1 MWCSI
6 LIWVCVRVLAC
17 HMLFHSLFNPF
28 VLVDRLTV
36 SAPNETKKHFV
47 CTQFLRAQKLLW
59 QRQWTSK
66 HANSYMSNNRHKYI
80 NALTHAHIHFTWAE
94 LRRVKWTNPNE
105 NLLCK
110 FFHLN
115 ILLVVYASLCLFL
128 CVDCFFVF
136 ALRFFFCFCCK
147 QSSTLVLVLIAFDRF
162 SFLFQFLS
170 LLLLLL
176 PLFWRLFDCFH

>member
-1 MWCSI
+1 MS
-6 LIWVCVRVLAC
+6 VCVCALAC
-17 HMLFHSLFNPF
+17 HILFHSLFNPF
-28 VLVDRLTV
+28 ELVDRLTV

-47 CTQFLRAQKLLW
+47 FTQFLRAQKLLW

-110 FFHLN
+110 FFLLN
-115 ILLVVYASLCLFL
+115 ILLVVYASLCLCLFL

-176 PLFWRLFDCFH
+176 PLFGRLFDCFH